1 MTDLLKEFLEI
12 LEQIKAGNL
21 TNGERFIYLLAHE
34 SDIPDS
40 EFTVLEKDNPS
51 IYSEIGKALR
61 DVMLN
66 QQVSSNEQL

>member
-1 MTDLLKEFLEI
+1 MTDLIKEFLEI

-21 TNGERFIYLLAHE
+21 ANGERFIYLLSHG

-40 EFTVLEKDNPS
+40 DFRVLEKDDPS
-51 IYSEIGKALR
+51 IYDEIGKALR